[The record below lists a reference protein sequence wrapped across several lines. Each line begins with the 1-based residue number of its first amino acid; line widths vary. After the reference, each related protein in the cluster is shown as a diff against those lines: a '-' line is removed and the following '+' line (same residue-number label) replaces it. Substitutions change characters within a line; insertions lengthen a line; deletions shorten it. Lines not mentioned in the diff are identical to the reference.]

1 MNRVVQIAQA
11 CLGGKKKK
19 LFIFVYLANN
29 TNSSLSLGS
38 TIKQAKFKHNY
49 VFVNKLVNMRLNL
62 TIYDDIILYF
72 FMYTCLI

>member
-38 TIKQAKFKHNY
+38 TIKQVEFKLNYAIINKF
-49 VFVNKLVNMRLNL
+49 VSISLN
-62 TIYDDIILYF
+62 
-72 FMYTCLI
+72 